1 MAVEAMVR
9 MVKRR
14 IEYMNLLHDS
24 LDDRQK
30 QEMYAITVNKWKES
44 FWAVPYSTEPEVFA
58 PLVADIMESPLPSD
72 LKADLAKCIHSKTQT
87 AVYPPRPGIG
97 ESVPL
102 PSNHDQLMLVRQSST
117 TSFSGQLEF
126 EIHRFLD

>member
-9 MVKRR
+9 MVRR
-14 IEYMNLLHDS
+14 RNEYMSLIVENLDACEQRKMYEAAALKWRGS
-24 LDDRQK
+24 LW
-30 QEMYAITVNKWKES
+30 AIP
-44 FWAVPYSTEPEVFA
+44 FSTEPEVIS

-72 LKADLAKCIHSKTQT
+72 LKTELAKCIHSKTQT

-102 PSNHDQLMLVRQSST
+102 PSNHDRLMLAR
-117 TSFSGQLEF
+117 
-126 EIHRFLD
+126 